1 MSVFALSLMFVCPV
15 LLLLVALRYLRLRNF
30 KMTVM
35 FVMLAVAVGAVG
47 GITGYGEMESSAK
60 HSTESNYARDQR
72 ENQTRRYEQALEI
85 LTQLDF
91 NHPDREKSEEAVRL
105 LQDFADK
112 DLANQLE
119 GSCPDAP
126 MLLAYAEAMNQVAL
140 YRGRITN
147 KDVAADR
154 KLLSIVQDMPEGY
167 HGRLSEKIL
176 PFQRLIVA
184 MNAEAEREAKLDREN
199 AQKHAHNLSQG
210 KYGDIHPGDSEDKIT
225 AAMGSPSRVNVTAGE
240 GSECKQ
246 YVFNHNGKNVYVYT
260 KDGVVTDISM

>member
-1 MSVFALSLMFVCPV
+1 MSVFALCLMFVCPV
-15 LLLLVALRYLRLRNF
+15 LLLLVALRYLRLHNL
-30 KMTVM
+30 KMTAM
-35 FVMLAVAVGAVG
+35 FVLLALSVGAVG
-47 GITGYGEMESSAK
+47 GITGYGEMENSAK

-85 LTQLDF
+85 LVHLDF

-112 DLANQLE
+112 DLASQLE
-119 GSCPDAP
+119 GSCPDAQ

-140 YRGRITN
+140 YRGHMTN

-167 HGRLSEKIL
+167 QGRLSEKIL

-184 MNAEAEREAKLDREN
+184 MCKEAEHETRLDKEN
-199 AQKHAHNLSQG
+199 AQKHAANLSQG
-210 KYGDIHPGDSEDKIT
+210 KYGGIHPGDSETKIA
-225 AAMGSPSRVNVTAGE
+225 AAMGKPSRVNVTNGE
-240 GSECKQ
+240 GAELKQ
-246 YVFNHNGKNVYVYT
+246 YVFNHNGKSVYVYT
-260 KDGVVTDISM
+260 RDGVVTDVSM